1 MKPIFK
7 QFFSALI
14 VLGFLFLA
22 FGSEETK
29 EEKSSENKEN
39 TTEKKEEF
47 SIDPQQLSEL
57 NSYLQ
62 KGPWTCTS
70 VESGT
75 APFMKGATFLFNNH
89 GMTVSSEGT
98 VVENKMKITGIIP
111 NTPEGCRYSALID
124 INGNK
129 DMLTWI
135 DDGLMILSWGGD
147 KAKLRLQ
154 R

>member
-75 APFMKGATFLFNNH
+75 APFMKGATFLFNNQ

-98 VVENKMKITGIIP
+98 VVENKMKINGIIP